1 MRNVAL
7 ISSIEGGMSWGSMS
21 IMMAI
26 EVNHRVSILGS
37 EVMADVLRSLRDET
51 NMRGRNW

>member
-1 MRNVAL
+1 MRNVAF

-26 EVNHRVSILGS
+26 KVNHRVSILGS
-37 EVMADVLRSLRDET
+37 EVMADVLRSLRDVT

>member
-7 ISSIEGGMSWGSMS
+7 ISSIKGGVGWGSMS

-37 EVMADVLRSLRDET
+37 EVMADMLRSLRDKT